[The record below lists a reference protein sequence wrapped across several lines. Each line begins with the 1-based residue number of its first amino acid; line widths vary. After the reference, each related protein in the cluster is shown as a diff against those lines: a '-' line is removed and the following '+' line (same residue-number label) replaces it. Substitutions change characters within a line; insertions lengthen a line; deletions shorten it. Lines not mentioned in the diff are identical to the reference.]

1 MALIKRNLR
10 HVQGNQDFNSPG
22 LLEVPEEVFEE
33 LLVNT
38 LAHRDYFI
46 SASIHLL
53 IFADRI
59 KIISTNPTKLKQP
72 ALIDG
77 FHCVLPINK
86 TTTPDVGWA
95 KAQRCLTNQQQS
107 RAQKRCLPILQNQ
120 TPIPKKPNG
129 L

>member
-59 KIISTNPTKLKQP
+59 KIISINSTKS
-72 ALIDG
+72 
-77 FHCVLPINK
+77 
-86 TTTPDVGWA
+86 T
-95 KAQRCLTNQQQS
+95 
-107 RAQKRCLPILQNQ
+107 
-120 TPIPKKPNG
+120 
-129 L
+129 